1 MSDELN
7 YVESVRQEVSALRDA
22 MTGDSTLSSNV
33 KFLTE
38 RMDAIEEK
46 LDSLAKQKRQPV
58 VRNWTGSEI
67 QRLAVQAV
75 EPALKAMV
83 KSLVEDDEAVEQRLQ
98 SKLISE
104 TASIKHAAETG
115 RDVASKSRDA
125 ASRFLRSY
133 ADLYVA

>member
-1 MSDELN
+1 MTDELN
-7 YVESVRQEVSALRDA
+7 YIENVRQEVAALREA
-22 MTGDSTLSSNV
+22 MSHGDSTGTEI
-33 KFLTE
+33 KFLAD
-38 RMDAIEEK
+38 RMAAIEEK
-46 LDSLAKQKRQPV
+46 LDRVAKQKQATAH
-58 VRNWTGSEI
+58 NWSGADI

-98 SKLISE
+98 TKLSAE
-104 TASIKHAAETG
+104 TASILHAAETG

-125 ASRFLRSY
+125 AARFLRSY